1 MKKNLITPILLV
13 LITHFCAFA
22 QKPKSKA
29 PAETVPKRMK
39 LYDMIR
45 GFDDPNLCAVG
56 NDYRLGFIDKN
67 GKEVIPCVYQTRN
80 FIPNKNGH
88 IPVFKPES
96 GAWGVIDTKDNV
108 IIPFKYANIECVGE
122 YFAVYPS
129 GRSSILINSKQETIL
144 KGDYE
149 QIKYLGNN
157 LYAVFQ
163 NRKWLVV
170 NTKEEV
176 LKELNYAY
184 VLSNVGH
191 GLTVVVDK
199 NEKYGLID
207 SLGKEIV
214 PLKYSEILSFSGGLA
229 RVRITDIRTKD
240 RLFGF
245 IDPTGKEIIK
255 AKYENLGSKFGE
267 GLVPVNVGNNGT
279 YSWGYMDRNEK
290 MVIDPWFSTAE
301 IFSDGF
307 ARVSTDRNRVGYI
320 DKQGKFSGMYQE
332 ARTYQNGLAEVTING
347 KKAFI
352 DTKKRVVIETDPNAT
367 KLLEEQAIP
376 VEEAPRQL
384 EQSIAPDKP
393 SKAVEVG
400 LDKPQEEI
408 FQTIEQPPFFIG
420 GSVAF
425 QEYTAKNLKY
435 PEAAKKADVMGVVYV
450 EIGVTL
456 YGILDTAKVVKSL
469 GYGCDEE
476 ALRFIKSIIKWQPA
490 KVNARDS
497 YGKTTI
503 PILFQSKIPF

>member
-1 MKKNLITPILLV
+1 MKKNLLAPILLV
-13 LITHFCAFA
+13 LITHLCVFA

-29 PAETVPKRMK
+29 PAEIVPKRMK
-39 LYDMIR
+39 LYDTTR

-56 NDYRLGFIDKN
+56 NDYKYGFIDRN

-96 GAWGVIDTKDNV
+96 SAWGVIDTKNNV
-108 IIPFKYANIECVGE
+108 IIPFKYANIESIGE
-122 YFAVYPS
+122 HFAAYPS
-129 GRSSILINSKQETIL
+129 GRSSILINSKQEAIL
-144 KGDYE
+144 KGTYE
-149 QIKYLGNN
+149 QIKYLGKN

-163 NRKWLVV
+163 NRKWSVI
-170 NTKEEV
+170 NGKEEV

-184 VLSNVGH
+184 VLHHVGH
-191 GLTVVVDK
+191 GLTVVANTNDA
-199 NEKYGLID
+199 YGLID

-214 PLKYSEILSFSGGLA
+214 PLKYSEILGFSGGLA
-229 RVRITDIRTKD
+229 RVRATDIRTKD

-245 IDPTGKEIIK
+245 IDRTGKEVIK
-255 AKYENLGSKFGE
+255 AKYQNLGSKFGD
-267 GLVPVNVGNNGT
+267 GLVPVYVENNGT

-307 ARVSTDRNRVGYI
+307 ARVGTEWHRVGYI
-320 DKQGKFSGMYQE
+320 DRQGKFSGMYEE
-332 ARTYQNGLAEVTING
+332 AGTYHNGLAEVTING

-352 DTKKRVVIETDPNAT
+352 DTKKRVVIETDPNAV
-367 KLLEEQAIP
+367 KPQEVPSMP

-400 LDKPQEEI
+400 LDKPKEEI
-408 FQTIEQPPFFIG
+408 LQTIEQSPSFIG
-420 GSVAF
+420 GSGAF
-425 QEYTAKNLKY
+425 QEYTTKNLKF
-435 PEAAKKADVMGVVYV
+435 PTTAKRANVSGVVYV
-450 EIGVTL
+450 EIVVSVDGDL
-456 YGILDTAKVVKSL
+456 ETAKALNTV
-469 GYGCDEE
+469 GFGCDEE
-476 ALRFIKSIIKWQPA
+476 AIRFIKSITKWQPA
-490 KVNARDS
+490 KVDGRNV

-503 PILFQSKIPF
+503 PVSFRE